1 MSDIINSFADWI
13 RSFGVPDYL
22 VIFIISLFPI
32 LELRG
37 GLIAAAVLK
46 LKLVP
51 SFLICFIGNIIPI
64 PFILLLIKKI
74 FVLMKKWK
82 PTYKL
87 AVYFEKKGEKN
98 AKEAESKTFW
108 GKILF
113 LFLFVAIP
121 LPGTGGWTGALV
133 ASFMN
138 MKLKY
143 SIPTIL
149 AGVLTAGFIM
159 SIICYALPELCAAWF
174 GFSFAS

>member
-1 MSDIINSFADWI
+1 MSDLINSFAEWI
-13 RSFGVPDYL
+13 RSFGIPDYL

-51 SFLICFIGNIIPI
+51 SFLVCFLGNILPI
-64 PFILLLIKKI
+64 PFILLFIKKI
-74 FVLMKKWK
+74 FKWMKNWK

-98 AKEAESKTFW
+98 AKEAESKSFW
-108 GKILF
+108 GKLVF

-138 MKLKY
+138 LKLKY
-143 SIPTIL
+143 SIPVIL
-149 AGVLTAGFIM
+149 VGVLTAGFIM
-159 SIICYALPELCAAWF
+159 SIICYALPELAAQWF
-174 GFSFAS
+174 GFSF

>member
-1 MSDIINSFADWI
+1 MSDLINSFAEWI
-13 RSFGVPDYL
+13 RSFGIPDYI

-51 SFLICFIGNIIPI
+51 SFVVCFIGNILPI
-64 PFILLLIKKI
+64 PFILLFIKKI
-74 FVLMKKWK
+74 FKWMKNFK
-82 PTYKL
+82 PTYKIAL
-87 AVYFEKKGEKN
+87 YFEKKGEKN
-98 AKEAESKTFW
+98 AKEAESKSFW
-108 GKILF
+108 GKLVF

-138 MKLKY
+138 LKLKY
-143 SIPTIL
+143 SVPVIL
-149 AGVLTAGFIM
+149 VGVLTAGFIM
-159 SIICYALPELCAAWF
+159 SIICYALPELAASWF
-174 GFSFAS
+174 GFSF

>member
-1 MSDIINSFADWI
+1 MSELINSFAEWI
-13 RSFGVPDYL
+13 RSFGIPDYL

-46 LKLVP
+46 LKLIP
-51 SFLICFIGNIIPI
+51 SFIVCFVGNILPI
-64 PFILLLIKKI
+64 PFILLFIKKI
-74 FVLMKKWK
+74 FKWMKNWK

-98 AKEAESKTFW
+98 AKEAESKSFF
-108 GKILF
+108 GKLIF

-138 MKLKY
+138 LKLKY
-143 SIPTIL
+143 SIPVIL
-149 AGVLTAGFIM
+149 VGVLTAGFIM
-159 SIICYALPELCAAWF
+159 SIICYALPELATQWF
-174 GFSFAS
+174 GFSF

>member
-1 MSDIINSFADWI
+1 MTGVIDSIAEWI
-13 RSFGVPDYL
+13 RSFGIPDYL
-22 VIFIISLFPI
+22 IVFIISLFPI

-37 GLIAAAVLK
+37 GLIAAALLK
-46 LKLVP
+46 LKLIP
-51 SFLICFIGNIIPI
+51 SFAVCFLGNIIPL
-64 PFILLLIKKI
+64 PFILLLIQKLFK
-74 FVLMKKWK
+74 VMKKFK
-82 PTYKL
+82 PTYKI

-98 AKEAESKTFW
+98 AKEAENKSFW

-138 MKLKY
+138 IKLKY

-159 SIICYALPELCAAWF
+159 SIICYALPSLSASLF
-174 GFSFAS
+174 GFNFS

>member
-1 MSDIINSFADWI
+1 MSDIINSFAEWI
-13 RSFGVPDYL
+13 RSFGIPDYL
-22 VIFIISLFPI
+22 VVFIISLFPI

-46 LKLVP
+46 LKLIP
-51 SFLICFIGNIIPI
+51 SFIVCFVGNILPI
-64 PFILLLIKKI
+64 PFILLFIKKI
-74 FVLMKKWK
+74 FKWMKNWK

-98 AKEAESKTFW
+98 AKEAESKSFF
-108 GKILF
+108 GKLVF

-138 MKLKY
+138 LKLKY
-143 SIPTIL
+143 SVPVIL
-149 AGVLTAGFIM
+149 VGVLTAGFIM
-159 SIICYALPELCAAWF
+159 SIICYALPELATQWF
-174 GFSFAS
+174 GFSF

>member
-1 MSDIINSFADWI
+1 MSELINSFAEWI
-13 RSFGVPDYL
+13 RSFGIPDYL

-46 LKLVP
+46 LKLIP
-51 SFLICFIGNIIPI
+51 SFIVCFVGNILPI
-64 PFILLLIKKI
+64 PFILLFIKKI
-74 FVLMKKWK
+74 FKWMKNWK

-98 AKEAESKTFW
+98 AKEAESKSFF
-108 GKILF
+108 GKLIF

-138 MKLKY
+138 LKLKH
-143 SIPTIL
+143 SIPVIL
-149 AGVLTAGFIM
+149 VGVLTAGFIM
-159 SIICYALPELCAAWF
+159 SIICYALPELATQWF
-174 GFSFAS
+174 GFSF

>member
-1 MSDIINSFADWI
+1 MSELINSFAEWI
-13 RSFGVPDYL
+13 RSFGIPDYL

-46 LKLVP
+46 LKLIP
-51 SFLICFIGNIIPI
+51 SFIVCFVGNILPI
-64 PFILLLIKKI
+64 PFILLFIKKI
-74 FVLMKKWK
+74 FKWMKNWK

-98 AKEAESKTFW
+98 AKEAESKSFF
-108 GKILF
+108 GKLVF

-138 MKLKY
+138 LKLKY
-143 SIPTIL
+143 SVPVIL
-149 AGVLTAGFIM
+149 VGVLTAGFIM
-159 SIICYALPELCAAWF
+159 SIICYALPELAAQWF
-174 GFSFAS
+174 GFSF

>member
-1 MSDIINSFADWI
+1 MSELINSFAEWI
-13 RSFGVPDYL
+13 RSFGIPDYL

-46 LKLVP
+46 LKVIP
-51 SFLICFIGNIIPI
+51 SFIVCFVGNILPI
-64 PFILLLIKKI
+64 PFILLFIKKI
-74 FVLMKKWK
+74 FKWMKNWK

-98 AKEAESKTFW
+98 AKEAESKSFF
-108 GKILF
+108 GKLIF

-138 MKLKY
+138 LKLKY
-143 SIPTIL
+143 SVPVIL
-149 AGVLTAGFIM
+149 VGVLTAGFIM
-159 SIICYALPELCAAWF
+159 SIICYALPELAAQWF
-174 GFSFAS
+174 GFSF

>member
-1 MSDIINSFADWI
+1 MSELINSFAEWI
-13 RSFGVPDYL
+13 RSFGIPDYL

-46 LKLVP
+46 LKLIP
-51 SFLICFIGNIIPI
+51 SFIVCFVGNILPI
-64 PFILLLIKKI
+64 PSILLFIKKI
-74 FVLMKKWK
+74 FKWMKNWK

-87 AVYFEKKGEKN
+87 AVYFEKKKKKN
-98 AKEAESKTFW
+98 AKEAESKSFF
-108 GKILF
+108 GKLIF

-138 MKLKY
+138 LKLKY
-143 SIPTIL
+143 SVPVIL
-149 AGVLTAGFIM
+149 VGVLTAGFIM
-159 SIICYALPELCAAWF
+159 SIICYALPELATQWF
-174 GFSFAS
+174 GFSF

>member
-1 MSDIINSFADWI
+1 MSDLINSFAEWI
-13 RSFGVPDYL
+13 RSFGIPDYL

-37 GLIAAAVLK
+37 GLISAAVLK

-51 SFLICFIGNIIPI
+51 SFLVCFLGNILPI
-64 PFILLLIKKI
+64 PFILLFIKKI
-74 FVLMKKWK
+74 FKWMKNWK

-98 AKEAESKTFW
+98 AKEAESKSFW
-108 GKILF
+108 GKLVF

-138 MKLKY
+138 LKLKY
-143 SIPTIL
+143 SIPVIL
-149 AGVLTAGFIM
+149 VGVLTAGFIM
-159 SIICYALPELCAAWF
+159 SIICYALPELAAHWF
-174 GFSFAS
+174 GFSF

>member
-1 MSDIINSFADWI
+1 MSDLINSFAEWI
-13 RSFGVPDYL
+13 RSFGIPDYI

-51 SFLICFIGNIIPI
+51 SFIVCFIGNILPI
-64 PFILLLIKKI
+64 PFILLFIKKI
-74 FVLMKKWK
+74 FKWMKNFK
-82 PTYKL
+82 PTYKIAL
-87 AVYFEKKGEKN
+87 YFEKKGEKN
-98 AKEAESKTFW
+98 AKEAESKSFW
-108 GKILF
+108 GKLVF

-138 MKLKY
+138 LKLKY
-143 SIPTIL
+143 SVPVIL
-149 AGVLTAGFIM
+149 VGVLTAGFIM
-159 SIICYALPELCAAWF
+159 SIICYALPELAASWF
-174 GFSFAS
+174 GFSF

>member
-1 MSDIINSFADWI
+1 MSELINSFAEWI

-51 SFLICFIGNIIPI
+51 SFIVCYIGNILPI
-64 PFILLLIKKI
+64 PFILLFIKKI
-74 FVLMKKWK
+74 FSWMKLWK
-82 PTYKL
+82 PTEKIAL
-87 AVYFEKKGEKN
+87 YFEKKGEKN
-98 AKEAESKTFW
+98 ASQAASKSFW

-138 MKLKY
+138 LKLKH

-149 AGVLTAGFIM
+149 VGVLTAGFIM
-159 SIICYALPELCAAWF
+159 SIICYALPELAAQWF
-174 GFSFAS
+174 GFSF

>member
-1 MSDIINSFADWI
+1 MSDLINSFAEWI
-13 RSFGVPDYL
+13 RSFGIPDYI

-51 SFLICFIGNIIPI
+51 SFIVCFIGNILPI
-64 PFILLLIKKI
+64 PFILLFIKKI
-74 FVLMKKWK
+74 FKWMKNFK
-82 PTYKL
+82 PTYKIAL
-87 AVYFEKKGEKN
+87 YFEKKGEKN
-98 AKEAESKTFW
+98 AKEAESKSFW
-108 GKILF
+108 GKLIF

-138 MKLKY
+138 LKLKY
-143 SIPTIL
+143 SVPVIL
-149 AGVLTAGFIM
+149 VGVLTAGFIM
-159 SIICYALPELCAAWF
+159 SIICYALPELAASWF
-174 GFSFAS
+174 GFRF

>member
-1 MSDIINSFADWI
+1 MSDLIASFADWI
-13 RSFGVPDYL
+13 RSFGIPDYL
-22 VIFIISLFPI
+22 VVFIISLFPI

-37 GLIAAAVLK
+37 GLIAAAVLNK
-46 LKLVP
+46 ALVP
-51 SFLICFIGNIIPI
+51 SFIICFIGNILPI

-74 FVLMKKWK
+74 FKLMKKWK
-82 PTYKL
+82 ATYKI
-87 AVYFEKKGEKN
+87 ADYFEKKGEKN
-98 AKEAESKTFW
+98 AKEAESKSFW

-149 AGVLTAGFIM
+149 VGVFTAGLIM
-159 SIICYALPELCAAWF
+159 SIICYALPSLASQWF
-174 GFSFAS
+174 GFSF

>member
-1 MSDIINSFADWI
+1 MSDIINSFAEWI

-46 LKLVP
+46 LKLIP
-51 SFLICFIGNIIPI
+51 SFAVCFLGNIIPI
-64 PFILLLIKKI
+64 PFILLLIQKI
-74 FVLMKKWK
+74 FKLMKKFK

-149 AGVLTAGFIM
+149 VGVLTAGFIM
-159 SIICYALPELCAAWF
+159 SIICYALPELASQWF
-174 GFSFAS
+174 GFSF

>member
-1 MSDIINSFADWI
+1 MSELINSFAEWI
-13 RSFGVPDYL
+13 RSFGIPDYL

-46 LKLVP
+46 LKLIP
-51 SFLICFIGNIIPI
+51 SFIVCFVGNILPI
-64 PFILLLIKKI
+64 PFILLFIKKI
-74 FVLMKKWK
+74 FKWMKNWK

-98 AKEAESKTFW
+98 AKEAESKSFF
-108 GKILF
+108 GKLIF

-138 MKLKY
+138 LKLKY
-143 SIPTIL
+143 SVPVIL
-149 AGVLTAGFIM
+149 VGVLTAGFIM
-159 SIICYALPELCAAWF
+159 SIICYVLPERVEQWF
-174 GFSFAS
+174 GFSF